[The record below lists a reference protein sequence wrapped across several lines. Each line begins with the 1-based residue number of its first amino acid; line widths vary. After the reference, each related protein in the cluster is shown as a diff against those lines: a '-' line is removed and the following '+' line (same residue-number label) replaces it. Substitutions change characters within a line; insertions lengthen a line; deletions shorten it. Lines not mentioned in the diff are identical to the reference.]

1 MTAPVDVAKVRD
13 EMAKALDGVT
23 LTPRG
28 ALIYPADFVHLSVRF
43 LVDHGPALLA
53 AYEAVRGMKAK
64 LAEAEMFQ
72 HLVIGEGQWD
82 RFADL
87 RQRAEAAERNSRR
100 YLFLRND
107 GDPSFVVTGP
117 NRRAIE
123 GNELDAEIDAWL
135 VPLDLGGA

>member
-53 AYEAVRGMKAK
+53 AYEAVQGAK
-64 LAEAEMFQ
+64 TRDQVNGWVWGF
-72 HLVIGEGQWD
+72 VDGTKEGQ
-82 RFADL
+82 RVA
-87 RQRAEAAERNSRR
+87 
-100 YLFLRND
+100 
-107 GDPSFVVTGP
+107 
-117 NRRAIE
+117 
-123 GNELDAEIDAWL
+123 L